1 MGPEI
6 FHIRPERC
14 TECVGHFDTPQCQ
27 EVCPVDCII
36 IDAKQIETRQSLA
49 VKAEQLKQARAR
61 LSRATPQTAS

>member
-36 IDAKQIETRQSLA
+36 IDAERIETRQALA
-49 VKAEQLKQARAR
+49 AKAEQLKQARAR
-61 LSRATPQTAS
+61 LNRATPQTAG